1 MSYLRRLISFVVV
14 LAFLSYGGYFGFL
27 NTDKVY
33 VNIPYFGEYR
43 VVGSLAFL
51 ASFVLGALFAA
62 LFFGYDFFRKTF
74 EVHKS
79 RRALSRAHQEPH
91 RRVSRFL
98 EEDNETTTPRREPSL

>member
-1 MSYLRRLISFVVV
+1 MSYLRRLISFIVV
-14 LAFLSYGGYFGFL
+14 LIFLGYSGYFGFL
-27 NTDKVY
+27 NTGKVY
-33 VNIPYFGEYR
+33 VNIPFFGEYR

-51 ASFVLGALFAA
+51 SSFILGALFAA
-62 LFFGYDFFRKTF
+62 VFFGYDFFRKTF

-98 EEDNETTTPRREPSL
+98 DEDNETTPRREPSL